1 MGLLDKAKEETNK
14 YVSPKDFLCFLSY
27 KLDEPIK
34 NVVSFL
40 IYNNFGELVDE
51 YYIDEHYRIYSAI
64 KMDYKF
70 KTERLFD
77 EITKEGFFDYCNFC
91 YQFYDDSLQEYEYDY
106 DYEEN
111 LSFYEPIEMDFFYN
125 LEELQRLTF
134 IKELNLPLNE
144 SVEIDYLI
152 DSDDTVTVSERKG
165 DYDSEYNGN
174 YDTGIKLIYKK
185 ASNIKD
191 AKKEQEIIDTYGE
204 NSQAHNIYRVI
215 DMASR
220 GELPQQKKEIKSDKQ
235 VINELQEQVAQ
246 LTAYHNKAQD
256 KIADLENQLAQ
267 AKAELADNPAD
278 EVELNPKTQTAVTRL
293 LNVLFHKAQLDIT
306 AHKGTTNKNIV
317 SSSISLNAKIT
328 EKPVS
333 HWIKQVQQLRIDTE
347 KR

>member
-1 MGLLDKAKEETNK
+1 MGLLDAAKEEANN
-14 YVSPKDFLCFLSY
+14 YVSPKDFLCFLAY
-27 KLDEPIK
+27 RLGEPIK
-34 NVVSFL
+34 DVVSFL
-40 IYNNFGELVDE
+40 LYNKFDELACE
-51 YYIDEHYRIYSAI
+51 YYIDNHYRIYTY
-64 KMDYKF
+64 DDVDCEYKTSKLF
-70 KTERLFD
+70 K
-77 EITKEGFFDYCNFC
+77 EISKDGYFDYIVFC
-91 YQFYDDSLQEYEYDY
+91 YEFYDDSLDNDEEYLD
-106 DYEEN
+106 
-111 LSFYEPIEMDFFYN
+111 FYEPMEIDFFYSIK
-125 LEELQRLTF
+125 ELQSMNF
-134 IKELNLPLNE
+134 IKELNLPLEE
-144 SVEIDYLI
+144 SSALDY
-152 DSDDTVTVSERKG
+152 SVDDNDMVTLRERK
-165 DYDSEYNGN
+165 D
-174 YDTGIKLIYKK
+174 GIRIFSLIKSSGK
-185 ASNIKD
+185 SD
-191 AKKEQEIIDTYGE
+191 AERAEEEQELIDTYGE